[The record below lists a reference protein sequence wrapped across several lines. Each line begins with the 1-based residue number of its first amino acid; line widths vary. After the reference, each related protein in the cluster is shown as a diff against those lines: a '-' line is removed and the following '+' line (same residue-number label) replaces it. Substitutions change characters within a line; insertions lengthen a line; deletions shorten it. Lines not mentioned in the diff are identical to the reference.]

1 VTAVLLDT
9 HALLWFV
16 FDDPRLSSI
25 AEATIADPR
34 VTKLLSVTSLWE
46 IVIKSQLGKLRLGMK
61 LEDFLDVHVT
71 GSEIELVALELG
83 HLLGYHS
90 LPLAHRDPFDRM
102 LVAQA
107 GALGVPVLTA
117 DPAFALFD
125 VKVIW

>member
-9 HALLWFV
+9 HAFLWFV
-16 FDDPRLSSI
+16 FDDPRLSST
-25 AEATIADPR
+25 AEATLGDPR

-46 IVIKSQLGKLRLGMK
+46 IVIKSQLRKLRLGMG
-61 LEDFLDVHVT
+61 LEQFFEVYVT
-71 GSEIELVALELG
+71 GSELELVALELG
-83 HLLGYHS
+83 HLLGYHA

-107 GALGVPVLTA
+107 RALRVPVLTA
-117 DPAFALFD
+117 DPAFAPYD